1 MCFMK
6 PPETPAVDPPVS
18 DTTAAD
24 QLALGTNAV
33 SQRNSSLLGRLGLM
47 LGRTAGPGGIAPS
60 SGGSS
65 DGGSEATATDI
76 TPAKTF
82 AAPTATPQTKTGG
95 GTLGTLR
102 GIVPHYL
109 RKPPANP

>member
-6 PPETPAVDPPVS
+6 PPETPAASPPVS

-24 QLALGTNAV
+24 QLGLGTNAV
-33 SQRNSSLLGRLGLM
+33 SQRSASILGRLGLM
-47 LGRTAGPGGIAPS
+47 SSKGGRGGGERAPS
-60 SGGSS
+60 SSS
-65 DGGSEATATDI
+65 APEQRAADK
-76 TPAKTF
+76 TPA
-82 AAPTATPQTKTGG
+82 PGATPQTKTGG

-109 RKPPANP
+109 RKPPAP